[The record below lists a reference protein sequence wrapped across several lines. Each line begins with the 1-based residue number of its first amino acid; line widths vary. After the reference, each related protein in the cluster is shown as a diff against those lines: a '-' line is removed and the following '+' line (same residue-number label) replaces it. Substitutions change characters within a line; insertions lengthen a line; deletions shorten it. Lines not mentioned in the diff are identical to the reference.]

1 MPQAILP
8 LLMNLLIAIMF
19 VAGFMAVA
27 HAHPVVSKARW
38 FALCF
43 LLGLAD
49 PLANLAV
56 WFGVNPDAMRLLGFT
71 LFLAAMLG
79 LALALSHFH
88 DRKPFWKVAIAILA
102 GGFLYRLFT
111 LDAPRDATWN
121 LLLFQSWYAMAA
133 ALCAYAVRRHA
144 RPSPINTML
153 FVLFLVLTVHF
164 PIKALF
170 AAHLGSGRTEGE
182 YANTL
187 YAVISQTTSGVL
199 MVAAGLLIIINF
211 LQSVVQNTQ
220 AQALSDPLTGLPNR
234 RAMDRWFD
242 ELAAAE
248 ADEPAVVAVIDIDHF
263 KTFNDRFGH
272 DVGDKV
278 LRAVATCLDR
288 HRPSAARL
296 ARLGGEEF
304 VLLLLKDEAE
314 ALLTC
319 ESMRLAI
326 SRLTFAETDP
336 VTVSIGLASA
346 LPGEAM
352 GGPLR
357 RADQALYRAKGLG
370 RNRCEVALAVDGQ
383 APSPPP
389 SGAPDLKLVAK
400 S

>member
-8 LLMNLLIAIMF
+8 LLMNLSIAIMF
-19 VAGFMAVA
+19 VACFMAVA

-111 LDAPRDATWN
+111 LDAPRDALWN

-153 FVLFLVLTVHF
+153 YVLFLVLTVHF
-164 PIKALF
+164 PIKAIF
-170 AAHLGSGRTEGE
+170 ASYLGSGRTEGE

-272 DVGDKV
+272 DMGDRV
-278 LRAVATCLDR
+278 LQTIATVLLS
-288 HRPSAARL
+288 HARGDICA

-304 VLLLLKDEAE
+304 AMLSRSDALDPALALQLLREIRTSEMPHGEA
-314 ALLTC
+314 
-319 ESMRLAI
+319 
-326 SRLTFAETDP
+326 
-336 VTVSIGLASA
+336 VTASIGVADAVVTQAEDWTA
-346 LPGEAM
+346 LYGQ
-352 GGPLR
+352 
-357 RADQALYRAKGLG
+357 ADRALYRAKDEG
-370 RNRCEVALAVDGQ
+370 RDRVEAFEKDAAAQ
-383 APSPPP
+383 ARTPSRP
-389 SGAPDLKLVAK
+389 ARQA
-400 S
+400 

>member
-8 LLMNLLIAIMF
+8 LLMNLSIAIMF
-19 VAGFMAVA
+19 VACFMAVA

-111 LDAPRDATWN
+111 LDAPRDALWN

-153 FVLFLVLTVHF
+153 YVLFLVLTVHF
-164 PIKALF
+164 PIKAIF
-170 AAHLGSGRTEGE
+170 ASYLGSGRTEGE

-220 AQALSDPLTGLPNR
+220 AQALSDPLTGLLNR
-234 RAMDRWFD
+234 RGFLDEVCRLLDDNAGCAVLVTAMVDLDDFKRVND
-242 ELAAAE
+242 VSGHAAG
-248 ADEPAVVAVIDIDHF
+248 DHILGVVSAVLHTLF
-263 KTFNDRFGH
+263 PR
-272 DVGDKV
+272 
-278 LRAVATCLDR
+278 R
-288 HRPSAARL
+288 SAICRS
-296 ARLGGEEF
+296 GGEEF
-304 VLLLLKDEAE
+304 LIALCVDDGQPVDDVGDEICA
-314 ALLTC
+314 A
-319 ESMRLAI
+319 
-326 SRLTFAETDP
+326 
-336 VTVSIGLASA
+336 VK
-346 LPGEAM
+346 
-352 GGPLR
+352 R
-357 RADQALYRAKGLG
+357 RALGVTASVGVATTRPGRLSKRDIERLLARQIAAADAAMYAAKRLGGDRAS
-370 RNRCEVALAVDGQ
+370 VA
-383 APSPPP
+383 S
-389 SGAPDLKLVAK
+389 
-400 S
+400 